1 MTRGVSERPER
12 CGPMPPHDRVEA
24 EMTQRD
30 SSTYPHSPDWLAWRD
45 PQVEERFEPTALL
58 LDRHVAAGNGRR
70 IALTVDGRHLT
81 YADLLGEVE
90 HAAAA
95 LAAVGLHRGER
106 ILIFGSDSL
115 EFIAFWLGAVR
126 LGAVPVVVSDAY
138 RAENLLYFLEDT
150 DAAVLLID
158 AEQADKLDAVAARLP
173 ETLRKVLVRPGEGV
187 DGAEANTAAEAPPR
201 IRLDTLLAE
210 AHPRVRPARPH
221 RHDIAYMFYS
231 GGTTGTAK
239 GIPHLAHDFRLIP
252 ERQGAFWSY
261 TPDDVVHA
269 TSKKFFTHGL
279 WPGVLIPLY
288 WGACAVITRA
298 PAAPGNVS
306 TLVERER
313 PTKLITVPT
322 IVKNLLAHVEETG
335 ETPDFSSVR
344 LAITASEKVPPEI
357 FERFGRT
364 FGVELMD
371 SIGSSEVTYEWIA
384 NRPQE
389 FRRGSLGK
397 PVFGFEL
404 RLVDRDGAPVTQP
417 HVVGEA
423 EVRSTTGALFYWRK
437 LEKSL
442 ETFRGGWARTGD
454 ELYYDEDGFFWFAGR
469 SNDVFKVKG
478 LWVSPVE
485 IEAVLTAHEAVYEAA
500 VVPVSDSDG
509 LTQVSAHVVLRPGR
523 TAEGALEV
531 ELRERVRAALGGYKV
546 PRFITFAE
554 RLPRTTLLKI
564 DRRTLREGNPVASP
578 KETVHG

>member
-1 MTRGVSERPER
+1 MTL
-12 CGPMPPHDRVEA
+12 
-24 EMTQRD
+24 RD
-30 SSTYPHSPDWLAWRD
+30 SSAYPHSPDWLSWQD
-45 PQVEERFEPTALL
+45 PPVEERFEPTALL
-58 LDRHVAAGNGRR
+58 LDRHVAAGDGGR
-70 IALTVDGRHLT
+70 IALSVDGRHLT
-81 YADLLGEVE
+81 YAELLGEVE
-90 HAAAA
+90 RAAAA
-95 LAAVGLHRGER
+95 LAAVELRRGER
-106 ILIFGSDSL
+106 LLIFGSDSL

-158 AEQADKLDAVAARLP
+158 AEQAAKLDAIAARLP
-173 ETLRKVLVRPGEGV
+173 QTLRRVLVRPADAGTPEV
-187 DGAEANTAAEAPPR
+187 SAAGGPPR
-201 IRLDTLLAE
+201 LRLDALLGE
-210 AHPRVRPARPH
+210 AHPPVAPARPH

-239 GIPHLAHDFRLIP
+239 GIPHLVHDFRLIP

-288 WGACAVITRA
+288 WGARAVISRA
-298 PAAPGNVS
+298 PAAPGNVIAV
-306 TLVERER
+306 VERER

-322 IVKNLLAHVEETG
+322 IVKNLIAHVEETG
-335 ETPDFSSVR
+335 HTPDFSSVR

-357 FERFGRT
+357 FERFGQV

-384 NRPQE
+384 NRPAE

-404 RLVDRDGAPVTQP
+404 RLVDRDGAPVTGP
-417 HVVGEA
+417 GVVGEA

-485 IEAVLTAHEAVYEAA
+485 IEAELTAHAAVYEAA
-500 VVPVSDSDG
+500 VVPAPDADG
-509 LTQVSAHVVLRPGR
+509 LTQVSAHVVLRPGH
-523 TAEGALEV
+523 AGGPALEA
-531 ELRERVRAALGGYKV
+531 ELRERVHRALGGYKV

-564 DRRTLREGNPVASP
+564 DRRTLREAGATAGPAQ
-578 KETVHG
+578 G